1 MPSSVAYQNNPEPAK
16 MRSSLAY
23 QKNPQAAKIQST
35 LAYRLNPEPAKMR
48 SVHAYKCNPEKA
60 KQYTR
65 DRCKYQPHKRRLQ
78 NRQYYLRSREFT
90 LKKPDFAHR
99 QRYSER
105 LNASIFNDRAVK
117 VQVLKSFQKGRNCVG
132 NSKLMMSTAVTVAV
146 KRFMNRILHLRSSVA
161 GDLLKVAQTVVN
173 FKIDSREGF
182 GKCMHS
188 THSEP
193 YFYDA
198 AYHCECIREVKYG
211 SRDCRECMDPSSMDP
226 STQTCVLQCKHLP
239 VVVPVD
245 STGKCY
251 TTVFTPI
258 VSRDRKNVEGVQ
270 HCVPMQWGCT
280 PECKAIEQW
289 EVDAILELIK
299 SFELPVK
306 ELRQILDTCDDGCPN
321 SHYIGTYEG
330 TITDDRLSYPDRGHP
345 LLCYNNSGCTSKLRI
360 LRAASVHFPLLR
372 RVVICVYAAVSAHN
386 KLIQID
392 KALNQGDCVAIMSL
406 LRISCFDDLLSNEID
421 LTFSNLTSP
430 DESDIIDEAD
440 LRIRH
445 AEIIAEY
452 EKEINDFPSYVCC
465 CCE

>member
-1 MPSSVAYQNNPEPAK
+1 MTLTKKKQASHRAYKLNPKPAKMRSILAYKRDPELAKMQSTLAYQNNPEPAKMRSSVAYQNNPEPAKMRSSVAYQNNPEPAK

-35 LAYRLNPEPAKMR
+35 LAYRQNPEPAKMR

-211 SRDCRECMDPSSMDP
+211 SRDCRECMNDNGTWGTDVEIYALAHML
-226 STQTCVLQCKHLP
+226 QTCVFLYCPLQGG
-239 VVVPVD
+239 VWNR
-245 STGKCY
+245 Y
-251 TTVFTPI
+251 TPDLTT
-258 VSRDRKNVEGVQ
+258 
-270 HCVPMQWGCT
+270 
-280 PECKAIEQW
+280 
-289 EVDAILELIK
+289 
-299 SFELPVK
+299 SF
-306 ELRQILDTCDDGCPN
+306 
-321 SHYIGTYEG
+321 
-330 TITDDRLSYPDRGHP
+330 
-345 LLCYNNSGCTSKLRI
+345 
-360 LRAASVHFPLLR
+360 
-372 RVVICVYAAVSAHN
+372 
-386 KLIQID
+386 
-392 KALNQGDCVAIMSL
+392 QGDLQKGMYLNHPSGHFEVVTSL
-406 LRISCFDDLLSNEID
+406 QNTASE
-421 LTFSNLTSP
+421 
-430 DESDIIDEAD
+430 
-440 LRIRH
+440 
-445 AEIIAEY
+445 
-452 EKEINDFPSYVCC
+452 
-465 CCE
+465 